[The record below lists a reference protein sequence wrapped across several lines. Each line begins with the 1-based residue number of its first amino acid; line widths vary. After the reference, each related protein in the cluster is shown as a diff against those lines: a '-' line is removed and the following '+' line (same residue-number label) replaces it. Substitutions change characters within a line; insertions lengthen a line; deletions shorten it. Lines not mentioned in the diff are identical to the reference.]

1 MGIRADTRD
10 EVRKE
15 SATKIFGQPTAND
28 ITQLEKELIAIAAA
42 IPTSLGGGNHGHAG
56 IIIEDARYQILT
68 NGTQF
73 VTPANPGIYPEN
85 IAGNAANAVRSRA
98 EALHKARIQE
108 FEIYAGVEQALKD
121 IILEAVDNDYML
133 EIEDEILGYLNQT
146 PQQMINHLRSRGG
159 HLDFT
164 DTRRLIS
171 ERDSEWDTNEVPQVY
186 FNRVEKAI
194 KQLERA
200 GIQSN
205 LNERRDMALY
215 YLKAAGEYDAA
226 VREWEAK
233 PIADKTWQNIKVF
246 ISTEYAKENKQNK
259 LTAKQ
264 LKANLIEE
272 QAEATEELIANLTEA
287 HTKQMETLIKTSTE
301 SMKEMLNLMKTTAKD
316 QSGGTNGGSNDEKK
330 KKREEKK
337 KKYNQAPVCKHC
349 NKKHPSKLES
359 ECWELE
365 TNAASRP
372 TNWKLSKNT

>member
-159 HLDFT
+159 QLDFT

-194 KQLERA
+194 KQLKRA

-287 HTKQMETLIKTSTE
+287 HTKQMETLIKTTTE

-330 KKREEKK
+330 KKTRGKEKEMQPSTCM
-337 KKYNQAPVCKHC
+337 QALQQKTPIQTRK
-349 NKKHPSKLES
+349 
-359 ECWELE
+359 
-365 TNAASRP
+365 
-372 TNWKLSKNT
+372 